1 MALLL
6 LALPLLPAQ
15 AIPTTHLPATVT
27 PRARATPHPHRSVHE
42 AKIVHRFVP
51 ELQVPASALSPG
63 SDLVNVT
70 RDLGANNPSAQW
82 DGTQWCA
89 STASPHPPCPTRP
102 HAGPHCLQPRRR
114 P

>member
-1 MALLL
+1 MGRPNFEQFCSPIRWRPPAGGGKGLTTIMALLL

-51 ELQVPASALSPG
+51 ERQAPAPRLAG
-63 SDLVNVT
+63 CEG
-70 RDLGANNPSAQW
+70 R
-82 DGTQWCA
+82 
-89 STASPHPPCPTRP
+89 
-102 HAGPHCLQPRRR
+102 AGPQCSAR
-114 P
+114 

>member
-15 AIPTTHLPATVT
+15 AIPTTHLPATVA

-51 ELQVPASALSPG
+51 ELQVPAASALSPG

-89 STASPHPPCPTRP
+89 STASPLARHALMLAPTASSPRP
-102 HAGPHCLQPRRR
+102 
-114 P
+114 